1 MAQLH
6 RVDAIWQFFPAKIY
20 AFIRWNVPQ
29 LMQMDRLPPSFG
41 KNPFRNLFNS
51 LSKINP
57 TANTQNMPVGME
69 RKHRITKS
77 KQRGKKKKERRKKN
91 RTGGLIWSMRWI
103 VDPDRIARPRTKI
116 RGWTFDWWT
125 DYISDR
131 ICIDYRGGREL
142 PTILDVSIATVR
154 RVCTRSNPDKIRRV
168 NAIVFRKKYVYI

>member
-77 KQRGKKKKERRKKN
+77 KQRGKKKKREEKKIGQGADLIDALDRRSRSYRATAYKN
-91 RTGGLIWSMRWI
+91 SRLDVRLMDRLHIWSDMHRLSWRPWI
-103 VDPDRIARPRTKI
+103 ANNLGRFDCDRSTCLH
-116 RGWTFDWWT
+116 TFE
-125 DYISDR
+125 SR
-131 ICIDYRGGREL
+131 
-142 PTILDVSIATVR
+142 
-154 RVCTRSNPDKIRRV
+154 
-168 NAIVFRKKYVYI
+168 

>member
-29 LMQMDRLPPSFG
+29 SMQMDRLPPSFG

-91 RTGGLIWSMRWI
+91 RTGGWSDRCAGSSIPIVSRDRVQKFEVGRSIDGPITYLIGYASII
-103 VDPDRIARPRTKI
+103 VAAVNCQQS
-116 RGWTFDWWT
+116 WTFRLRPFDVFAHV
-125 DYISDR
+125 R
-131 ICIDYRGGREL
+131 IPIKFDE
-142 PTILDVSIATVR
+142 
-154 RVCTRSNPDKIRRV
+154 
-168 NAIVFRKKYVYI
+168 